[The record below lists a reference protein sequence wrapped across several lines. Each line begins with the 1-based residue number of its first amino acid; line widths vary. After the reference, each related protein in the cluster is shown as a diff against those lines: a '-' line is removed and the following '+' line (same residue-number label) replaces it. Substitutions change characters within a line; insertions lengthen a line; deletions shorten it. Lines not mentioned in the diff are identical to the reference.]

1 MRLEDCRNE
10 NTCARHGVAAQDF
23 GGRGAYGYDARNPPP
38 PVESRMLQED
48 FLHALVEGRVPVTI
62 YLVNGIRLQGEI
74 ESHEQYGLLLRGIS
88 QQFVYKHAISTILP
102 SRDVA
107 GSDRAVEEPA
117 VTERRA
123 TTLRPRKPRPP

>member
-1 MRLEDCRNE
+1 
-10 NTCARHGVAAQDF
+10 
-23 GGRGAYGYDARNPPP
+23 
-38 PVESRMLQED
+38 MLQEE
-48 FLHALVEGRVPVTI
+48 FLHALVAGRVPVTI

-107 GSDRAVEEPA
+107 GPADRDVAGSSDRPVEEPA
-117 VTERRA
+117 APERRT

>member
-1 MRLEDCRNE
+1 
-10 NTCARHGVAAQDF
+10 
-23 GGRGAYGYDARNPPP
+23 
-38 PVESRMLQED
+38 MLQD
-48 FLHALVEGRVPVTI
+48 QFLQALVEGRVPVTI

-102 SRDVA
+102 SRDVTS
-107 GSDRAVEEPA
+107 SDQASSSDLSSEGPA

-123 TTLRPRKPRPP
+123 TTLRPRKPRTA

>member
-1 MRLEDCRNE
+1 
-10 NTCARHGVAAQDF
+10 
-23 GGRGAYGYDARNPPP
+23 
-38 PVESRMLQED
+38 MLQEQ
-48 FLHALVEGRVPVTI
+48 FLHSLVEGRVPVTI

-107 GSDRAVEEPA
+107 GSDQSGEGAAVP
-117 VTERRA
+117 ERRA
-123 TTLRPRKPRPP
+123 STLRPRKPRLP

>member
-1 MRLEDCRNE
+1 
-10 NTCARHGVAAQDF
+10 
-23 GGRGAYGYDARNPPP
+23 
-38 PVESRMLQED
+38 MLQED
-48 FLHALVEGRVPVTI
+48 FLDALVADKAHVTI

-107 GSDRAVEEPA
+107 SSDQPVEGPA
-117 VTERRA
+117 VTERRT

>member
-1 MRLEDCRNE
+1 
-10 NTCARHGVAAQDF
+10 
-23 GGRGAYGYDARNPPP
+23 
-38 PVESRMLQED
+38 MLQEQ
-48 FLHALVEGRVPVTI
+48 FLNTLVEGRVPVTI

-102 SRDVA
+102 TRDVVS
-107 GSDRAVEEPA
+107 SDQSGEGAA

-123 TTLRPRKPRPP
+123 TTLRPRKARTP